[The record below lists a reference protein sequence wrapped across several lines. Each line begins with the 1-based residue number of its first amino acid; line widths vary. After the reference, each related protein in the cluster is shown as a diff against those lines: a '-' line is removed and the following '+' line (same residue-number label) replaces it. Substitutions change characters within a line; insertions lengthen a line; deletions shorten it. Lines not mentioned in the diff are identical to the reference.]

1 MNTPVSP
8 KKVSKP
14 PLLHPYANFCQSLE
28 KFQKNKF
35 LTHKDSNQLHMLCQ
49 SNYHNMY
56 FKYGYPPHYYSV
68 YSGGNVFMTP
78 HTPVQTNQL
87 QCSSSESTLNV
98 QELQVQ
104 DFLKWQ
110 EDHELKLDSFE
121 KLKVH
126 RIKKPI
132 KEKVHIDIKVC
143 TLRDLL
149 NIIETH
155 PYCNTKE
162 YNIDLEALHKIKP
175 ELDQIQSMIGLEKVK
190 DSVLKQLL
198 YFLQGFAHDSQYGDY
213 KHTVITGP
221 PGTGKTE
228 LAKLLGN
235 MYAKVG
241 VLKNNAFKK
250 VTRTDL
256 VAGYL
261 GQTAIKTK
269 KVIDECMGGVL
280 FIDEAYSLESDDMYA
295 KECVNTLCEALSD
308 SKKDF
313 MVIVAGYQQEL
324 EHNFFKVN
332 NGLSSRFIWR
342 FHIEPYTPSELH
354 KIFVRMV
361 DLQQW
366 SMEDGIREKWFLDKK
381 DSFRDNGRSMEQLLS
396 LTKIAHAQRIYGQD
410 PVIKKKLSLDDLKE
424 GLKIYDENI
433 KVTKDKMFVGLYI

>member
-1 MNTPVSP
+1 MNTPLSP
-8 KKVSKP
+8 KKVSKTP
-14 PLLHPYANFCQSLE
+14 RLHPYAKFCQSLE
-28 KFQKNKF
+28 KFQNQKH
-35 LTHKDSNQLHMLCQ
+35 LTHKDSSQLHHLCQ
-49 SNYHNMY
+49 TNYHNMY
-56 FKYGYPPHYYSV
+56 FKYGFPPLYYSMNANNHPFF
-68 YSGGNVFMTP
+68 YNTI
-78 HTPVQTNQL
+78 PVQPLLHTN
-87 QCSSSESTLNV
+87 SSNSVLNV
-98 QELQVQ
+98 NDLQVQ

-110 EDHELKLDSFE
+110 EDHEMKLDSFE

-126 RIKKPI
+126 RMK
-132 KEKVHIDIKVC
+132 KEKVHIDIKVH

-149 NIIETH
+149 QIIESH
-155 PYCNTKE
+155 PYSNTKE

-190 DSVLKQLL
+190 ESVLKQLL
-198 YFLQGFAHDSQYGDY
+198 YFLQGFAQDSQYGDY

-241 VLKNNAFKK
+241 VLKNNVFKK

-324 EHNFFKVN
+324 EQNFFKVN

-342 FHIEPYTPSELH
+342 FYIEPYTPPELH

-366 SMEDGIREKWFLDKK
+366 SLEDGIREKWFLEKK
-381 DSFRDNGRSMEQLLS
+381 DSFKDNGRSMEQLLS

-410 PVIKKKLSLDDLKE
+410 PTSKKKLSLEDLKE

-433 KVTKDKMFVGLYI
+433 KTTKDKMFVGLYI